1 MSSRKKPLPEL
12 APSTTTI
19 TTHPSTEAHQ
29 SPDRIERTMAPGS
42 HASGNCQE
50 HLLGYAKAHARSPH
64 SASTTPIIV
73 LFDSSVN
80 HTSCSAM
87 LARNLRLPL
96 SSCATDT
103 GGSPSTLPFI
113 TTQITV
119 LLDGTTGPGVTI
131 PVTLAMMSVRT
142 VPTVL
147 VPEGNLLQLQ
157 NVSPHATPIRVLPHI
172 VIGCKSQHLFPALVS
187 DNTSKTRNRSSATA
201 SATQSTVQPLPGL
214 NGTPSKPEVGR
225 TAASSAASAAH
236 PQSGLRGTPL
246 NTDAG
251 SAAAAEW
258 PTPTAPKA
266 DTSPSPARSSFAP
279 GGPSTLN
286 ERSTGKMQQSFG
298 TPKEACRLFFPAH
311 IRQVH
316 SADEVGEGQAYTS
329 TPRVRCL
336 DAAECHS
343 GNRGTPCRPR
353 GRAARHRYGADH

>member
-1 MSSRKKPLPEL
+1 
-12 APSTTTI
+12 
-19 TTHPSTEAHQ
+19 
-29 SPDRIERTMAPGS
+29 MAPGS

-147 VPEGNLLQLQ
+147 VPEARMRRRFGSCHTSLLDA
-157 NVSPHATPIRVLPHI
+157 NR
-172 VIGCKSQHLFPALVS
+172 
-187 DNTSKTRNRSSATA
+187 NTSFLRSFPITHRRREID
-201 SATQSTVQPLPGL
+201 PLP
-214 NGTPSKPEVGR
+214 
-225 TAASSAASAAH
+225 
-236 PQSGLRGTPL
+236 PQAQHS
-246 NTDAG
+246 
-251 SAAAAEW
+251 
-258 PTPTAPKA
+258 
-266 DTSPSPARSSFAP
+266 
-279 GGPSTLN
+279 
-286 ERSTGKMQQSFG
+286 QQ
-298 TPKEACRLFFPAH
+298 CN
-311 IRQVH
+311 
-316 SADEVGEGQAYTS
+316 
-329 TPRVRCL
+329 RCL
-336 DAAECHS
+336 A
-343 GNRGTPCRPR
+343 
-353 GRAARHRYGADH
+353 